1 MQDKIW
7 VDGMRVYK
15 PDERAP
21 QFVKVNVVLHRG
33 RPDGLACNSRLMT
46 RSRCR
51 SRRLPSGN
59 YYAEVD
65 TYKKDAAPE
74 PAPKPAPAPVQKTVD
89 EDFNDDIPF

>member
-33 RPDGLACNSRLMT
+33 RPDGLACNS
-46 RSRCR
+46 
-51 SRRLPSGN
+51 
-59 YYAEVD
+59 D
-65 TYKKDAAPE
+65 
-74 PAPKPAPAPVQKTVD
+74 
-89 EDFNDDIPF
+89 

>member
-21 QFVKVNVVLHRG
+21 QFVKVNVVLHRE
-33 RPDGLACNSRLMT
+33 DLMAWLATQTDDKIKVQVKEASA
-46 RSRCR
+46 
-51 SRRLPSGN
+51 GH

-65 TYKKDAAPE
+65 TYKKDAAQE
-74 PAPKPAPAPVQKTVD
+74 PAPVQKPVD

>member
-21 QFVKVNVVLHRG
+21 QFVKVNVVLHRE
-33 RPDGLACNSRLMT
+33 DLMAWLATQTDDKIKVQVKEASA
-46 RSRCR
+46 
-51 SRRLPSGN
+51 GH

-65 TYKKDAAPE
+65 TYKKEAAQE
-74 PAPKPAPAPVQKTVD
+74 PAPKSAPVQKPVD

>member
-21 QFVKVNVVLHRG
+21 QFVKVNVVLHRE
-33 RPDGLACNSRLMT
+33 DLMAWLATQTDDKIKVQVKEASA
-46 RSRCR
+46 
-51 SRRLPSGN
+51 GH

-74 PAPKPAPAPVQKTVD
+74 PAPKAPAPVQKPVD

>member
-21 QFVKVNVVLHRG
+21 QFVKINVVLHRE
-33 RPDGLACNSRLMT
+33 DLMAWLATQTDDKIKVQVKEASA
-46 RSRCR
+46 
-51 SRRLPSGN
+51 GH